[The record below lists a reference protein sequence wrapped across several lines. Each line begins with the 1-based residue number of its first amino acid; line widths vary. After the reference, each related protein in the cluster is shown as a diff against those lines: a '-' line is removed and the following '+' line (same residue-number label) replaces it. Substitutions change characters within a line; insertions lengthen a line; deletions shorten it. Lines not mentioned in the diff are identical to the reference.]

1 MISEKTEPTIAIL
14 GGTGKEGP
22 GLALRWAKLGYP
34 VIIGSRKTE
43 KAQAT
48 AAELN
53 EILEIDSIRGL
64 ENSAAASQ
72 ADICVLTVVYTAHQ
86 TALAGLK
93 DVLKGKILVD
103 ATARVDFRDPK
114 PPPPP
119 SAARYAQDFLGDEV
133 QVVAAFQSVP
143 ASKLRKDIDTPL
155 GEDVL
160 ICSDDLAAA
169 GEVIRLAESM
179 GMRAYY
185 AGGLD
190 NAIVLEGL
198 TSVLIDLNKHYGKR
212 TASIRISGIDNDS
225 NLK

>member
-1 MISEKTEPTIAIL
+1 MKSGKTVPTIAIL
-14 GGTGKEGP
+14 GGTGNEGP
-22 GLALRWAKLGYP
+22 GLALRWAKHGYP

-48 AAELN
+48 ATELN
-53 EILEIDSIRGL
+53 DILEIDSIRGL
-64 ENSAAASQ
+64 ENSAAARQ
-72 ADICVLTVVYTAHQ
+72 ADICILTVVYTAHQ

-119 SAARYAQDFLGDEV
+119 SAARIAQDLLGDEV
-133 QVVAAFQSVP
+133 QVVAAFQSIP
-143 ASKLRKDIDTPL
+143 ASKLRKDIDKPL

-169 GEVIRLAESM
+169 LEVIRLAESL
-179 GMRAYY
+179 GMRALY

-198 TSVLIDLNKHYGKR
+198 TSVLIDLNKHYGIR
-212 TASIRISGIDNDS
+212 TASIQISGIDAGN